1 MDFLPDA
8 DQDALIEATRQYI
21 QSRLPLTDSLARL
34 DDLRW
39 KEITELGWLGLATE
53 EDAGGAGATLLD
65 EVFVFREIGRGLV
78 PGPILTTLAAARLAA
93 WTGQTTLSTEL
104 IGGQARVARAVPLPG
119 DNDRLL
125 VLDAEDSALV
135 LVVDRD
141 RVALYSTPQRLEP
154 SAGLEDGTSVGHAGR
169 ADLGPASVADDD
181 GRTVGRLRR
190 VLSILTSAQLAGI
203 CGATRDLATEYAKN
217 RVQFGKPIGAF
228 QAIKHKCADMATHA
242 LAADNVTFFAALTE
256 MTGAPTSD
264 YHPITK
270 PWRPPLV
277 VAAPLSRTPGP
288 TSRSMERWASLSKTA
303 PIASSNEPIPFAPR
317 SLSTGQRNCWVG
329 CPMRRQV
336 RKHDHHGRAEDR
348 TR

>member
-21 QSRLPLTDSLARL
+21 WSRLPLTDSLARL
-34 DDLRW
+34 DDVRW
-39 KEITELGWLGLATE
+39 KEISELGWLGLATE
-53 EDAGGAGATLLD
+53 EHAGGAGATLLD
-65 EVFVFREIGRGLV
+65 EVFVFREVGRGLV

-104 IGGQARVARAVPLPG
+104 IAGQARVARAVPLPG
-119 DNDRLL
+119 DTDRLS

-135 LVVDRD
+135 LLVDRD
-141 RVALYSTPQRLEP
+141 RVALYDTPQRLEP

-169 ADLGPASVADDD
+169 TDLGPASVADDD

-203 CGATRDLATEYAKN
+203 CGATRDLATEYAKT

-228 QAIKHKCADMATHA
+228 QAIKHKCADMATDA

-256 MTGAPTSD
+256 TSAATDVDYYALAAAACCRRAAFANARANVQIHGAMGFTVEDSAHRFVKRTHTLCATESFDRAAELLGGLPSMGTSEE
-264 YHPITK
+264 
-270 PWRPPLV
+270 
-277 VAAPLSRTPGP
+277 A
-288 TSRSMERWASLSKTA
+288 
-303 PIASSNEPIPFAPR
+303 
-317 SLSTGQRNCWVG
+317 
-329 CPMRRQV
+329 
-336 RKHDHHGRAEDR
+336 
-348 TR
+348 

>member
-21 QSRLPLTDSLARL
+21 WSRLPLTDSLARL
-34 DDLRW
+34 DDVRW
-39 KEITELGWLGLATE
+39 KEISELGWLGLATDE
-53 EDAGGAGATLLD
+53 HAGGAGATLLD
-65 EVFVFREIGRGLV
+65 EVFVFREVGRGLV

-104 IGGQARVARAVPLPG
+104 IAGQARVARAVPLPG
-119 DNDRLL
+119 DTDRLS

-135 LVVDRD
+135 LLVDRD
-141 RVALYSTPQRLEP
+141 RVALYDTPQRLEP

-169 ADLGPASVADDD
+169 TDLGPASVADDD

-203 CGATRDLATEYAKN
+203 CGATRDLATEYAKT

-228 QAIKHKCADMATHA
+228 QAIKHKCADMATDA

-256 MTGAPTSD
+256 SSAATDVRLP
-264 YHPITK
+264 
-270 PWRPPLV
+270 RPGGRRL
-277 VAAPLSRTPGP
+277 LSPR
-288 TSRSMERWASLSKTA
+288 RIRERQ
-303 PIASSNEPIPFAPR
+303 
-317 SLSTGQRNCWVG
+317 GQRPDPWSDGLHC
-329 CPMRRQV
+329 RRQRPSLRQTNPYPLRHRV
-336 RKHDHHGRAEDR
+336 FRPGSGAAGWPAEHGDK
-348 TR
+348 

>member
-1 MDFLPDA
+1 VDFLPDA

-21 QSRLPLTDSLARL
+21 GSRLPLTDSLARL
-34 DDLRW
+34 DDVRW

-53 EDAGGAGATLLD
+53 EDAGGAGAALLD

-93 WTGQTTLSTEL
+93 WTGQTALSAEL

-119 DNDRLL
+119 DTDRLL
-125 VLDAEDSALV
+125 VLDAEDSVLV

-154 SAGLEDGTSVGHAGR
+154 SAGIEDGTSVGHARR

-181 GRTVGRLRR
+181 DRTVGRLRR

-264 YHPITK
+264 YQA
-270 PWRPPLV
+270 L
-277 VAAPLSRTPGP
+277 AAAACCRRAAFANARANVQIHGAMGFTVEDSAHRFVKRTHILCATESFDRAAELLGRLPSVE
-288 TSRSMERWASLSKTA
+288 TSEEA
-303 PIASSNEPIPFAPR
+303 
-317 SLSTGQRNCWVG
+317 
-329 CPMRRQV
+329 
-336 RKHDHHGRAEDR
+336 
-348 TR
+348 

>member
-8 DQDALIEATRQYI
+8 DQDALVDATRQYI
-21 QSRLPLTDSLARL
+21 QSRLPLADSLARL

-39 KEITELGWLGLATE
+39 KEITELGWLGLATDE
-53 EDAGGAGATLLD
+53 EAGGAGATLLD

-78 PGPILTTLAAARLAA
+78 PGPLLTTLAAARLAA

-104 IGGQARVARAVPLPG
+104 IGGQSRVARAVPLPG
-119 DNDRLL
+119 VNDRLL
-125 VLDAEDSALV
+125 VLDAEESALV
-135 LVVDRD
+135 LVVDDD
-141 RVALYSTPQRLEP
+141 RAALYTAPQCVEP
-154 SAGLEDGTSVGHAGR
+154 SAGLEDGTSVGYASR
-169 ADLGPASVADDD
+169 ADLGPASAAADD

-203 CGATRDLATEYAKN
+203 CGATRDLATEYAKT

-264 YHPITK
+264 YQA
-270 PWRPPLV
+270 L
-277 VAAPLSRTPGP
+277 AAAACCRRAAFVNARANVQIHGAMGFTVEDSAHRFVKRTHTLCATESFDRAAELLGALPSAE
-288 TSRSMERWASLSKTA
+288 TSEEA
-303 PIASSNEPIPFAPR
+303 
-317 SLSTGQRNCWVG
+317 
-329 CPMRRQV
+329 
-336 RKHDHHGRAEDR
+336 
-348 TR
+348 